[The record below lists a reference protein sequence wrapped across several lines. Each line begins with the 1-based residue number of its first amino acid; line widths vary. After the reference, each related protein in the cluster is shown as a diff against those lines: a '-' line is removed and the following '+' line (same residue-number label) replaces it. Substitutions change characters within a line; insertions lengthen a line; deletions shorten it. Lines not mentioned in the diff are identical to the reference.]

1 MAKPRPAPAPALGPI
16 SFGGTQSSLLP
27 RQLIVLSGPVSA
39 GKSTLATT
47 LARKFGV
54 MHFKTHEMIQRLTGA
69 PLERAALQKA
79 GERLDRRTNGG
90 WVAAEITRVLTEAS
104 AAGNSS
110 VESFRVL
117 VDSTRLLSQIEA
129 MRRAFG
135 QRVVHVHLTAPEP
148 ELRRRYLSRRTAMLE
163 LPSYAALRKDRTEA
177 VIDRLKASADIVI
190 DTHRNTRDD
199 VVVRVASQLGFYGR
213 DCERLVDVL
222 VGGEYGSEGKGQI
235 AAYLA
240 PEYDVLV
247 RVGGPNAGHQVF
259 EEPVPRTWHH
269 LPSGTARNPR
279 AQVVLGP
286 GAVLRVPSLLSEI
299 AGAEISYKRLSID
312 PKAMII
318 SDTDIRDETGLKAS
332 IGSTGQGVG
341 YATARKVL
349 RGGGS
354 DRVLLARDIPALRRY
369 IRDTL
374 DILDDSYAKGR
385 RVFLEGTQ
393 GTGLSL
399 HHGDYPHVTSR
410 DTTVGGCLGEA
421 GISPARV
428 RRIVMV
434 CRTYPIRV
442 QSPRGRTSGKMS
454 RELKW
459 AEIARRSHIP
469 LKELLKAE
477 RTSTTKRKR
486 RVGEFDWMLIRR
498 AASLNGPTD
507 IALTFAD
514 YVDIRNR
521 KARRFD
527 QLTAETLQFIAEL
540 ERVASAP
547 VSLVATRFAFRSI
560 IDRRMW

>member
-1 MAKPRPAPAPALGPI
+1 MARSPSALTPT

-39 GKSTLATT
+39 GKSTLAAT
-47 LARKFGV
+47 LAQKFGV
-54 MHFKTHEMIQRLTGA
+54 MHFKSHEMIMRLTGA

-79 GERLDRRTNGG
+79 GERLDRKTKGG
-90 WVAAEITRVLTEAS
+90 WVASEITRIMAEAADAGSSS
-104 AAGNSS
+104 A
-110 VESFRVL
+110 ESFRLL
-117 VDSTRLLSQIEA
+117 VDSARLVSQIDA
-129 MRRAFG
+129 IRRAFG
-135 QRVVHVHLTAPEP
+135 QRVVHVHLTAPLP
-148 ELRRRYLSRRTAMLE
+148 ELRRRYLSRRTAMRE
-163 LPSYAALRKDRTEA
+163 LPSFAALRRDRTEA
-177 VIDRLKASADIVI
+177 AIDDLMASADIVI
-190 DTHRNTRDD
+190 DTHRSTRED

-222 VGGEYGSEGKGQI
+222 VGGEFGSEGKGQI
-235 AAYLA
+235 SAYLA

-259 EEPVPRTWHH
+259 EEPSPRTWHH

-286 GAVLRVPSLLSEI
+286 GAVLRVPNLLAEI
-299 AGAEISYKRLSID
+299 AGAEISYTRLSID
-312 PKAMII
+312 PTAMVI
-318 SDTDIRDETGLKAS
+318 SDTDIRAEAGLKAS

-349 RGGGS
+349 RGAAA
-354 DRVLLARDIPALRRY
+354 DRVVLAKDIPALRPYTRE
-369 IRDTL
+369 TL
-374 DILDDSYAKGR
+374 DILDAAYAKGH

-428 RRIVMV
+428 RRIIMV

-442 QSPRGRTSGKMS
+442 QSPRGKTSGRMS
-454 RELKW
+454 RELTW
-459 AEIARRSHIP
+459 AEIARRSRIP
-469 LKELLKAE
+469 LEELLKAE

-486 RVGEFDWMLIRR
+486 RVGEFDWALIRR

-514 YVDIRNR
+514 YIDVRNR

-527 QLTAETLQFIAEL
+527 QLTRETLQFIAEL
-540 ERVASAP
+540 ESVAGAS

>member
-1 MAKPRPAPAPALGPI
+1 MAER
-16 SFGGTQSSLLP
+16 
-27 RQLIVLSGPVSA
+27 
-39 GKSTLATT
+39 
-47 LARKFGV
+47 FGV
-54 MHFKTHEMIQRLTGA
+54 LHFKTHEMIQRLTGA
-69 PLERAALQKA
+69 PLERDALQRA
-79 GERLDRRTNGG
+79 GERLDKRTNGT
-90 WVAAEITRVLTEAS
+90 WVASELAKALAKEPGVPAS
-104 AAGNSS
+104 H
-110 VESFRVL
+110 VEPPRLL
-117 VDSTRLLSQIEA
+117 VDAARLLSQVEA
-129 MRRAFG
+129 IRRAFP
-135 QRVVHVHLTAPEP
+135 QRVVHIHLTAPES
-148 ELRRRYLSRRTAMLE
+148 ELRRRYLVRRTAMRE
-163 LPSYAALRKDRTEA
+163 FPSYAALRRDRTEA

-190 DTHRNTRDD
+190 DTQRNTRED
-199 VVVRVASQLGFYGR
+199 VVVRVTSQLGFYGR
-213 DCERLVDVL
+213 GCDRLVDVL
-222 VGGEYGSEGKGQI
+222 VGGEFGSEGKGQI
-235 AAYLA
+235 SAHLA

-259 EEPVPRTWHH
+259 EEPAPRTWHH

-279 AQVVLGP
+279 AQIVLGP
-286 GAVLRVPSLLSEI
+286 GAVLRVPSLLLEI
-299 AGAEISYKRLSID
+299 ATAELSYKRLAID

-318 SDTDIRDETGLKAS
+318 SDKDIRDETGLQAS

-354 DRVLLARDIPALRRY
+354 KQVKLARDIPALRRY
-369 IRDTL
+369 VRDAL
-374 DILDDSYAKGR
+374 EILDEAYAKGR

-428 RRIVMV
+428 RRIIMV

-442 QSPRGRTSGKMS
+442 QNPLGGTSGHMS
-454 RELKW
+454 RELTW
-459 AEIARRSHIP
+459 VEIARRSHIP
-469 LKELLKAE
+469 LKELRKAE

-486 RVGEFDWMLIRR
+486 RVGEFDWTLIRR
-498 AASLNGPTD
+498 ATSLNGPTD
-507 IALTFAD
+507 IALTFVD
-514 YVDIRNR
+514 YIDIHNR

-527 QLTAETLQFIAEL
+527 QLTPDTLQFIAEL
-540 ERVASAP
+540 ERVTSAH

>member
-1 MAKPRPAPAPALGPI
+1 LSQGVDGTSSFVEPI
-16 SFGGTQSSLLP
+16 RF
-27 RQLIVLSGPVSA
+27 
-39 GKSTLATT
+39 
-47 LARKFGV
+47 
-54 MHFKTHEMIQRLTGA
+54 
-69 PLERAALQKA
+69 
-79 GERLDRRTNGG
+79 
-90 WVAAEITRVLTEAS
+90 
-104 AAGNSS
+104 
-110 VESFRVL
+110 L
-117 VDSTRLLSQIEA
+117 VDSARLLSQIEA
-129 MRRAFG
+129 IRRSFG
-135 QRVVHVHLTAPEP
+135 HRVVHVHLTAPES
-148 ELRRRYLSRRTAMLE
+148 ELRRRYLSRRTAMRE
-163 LPSYAALRKDRTEA
+163 LPSYAALRRDPTEA
-177 VIDRLKASADIVI
+177 VIDRLQASADIVI

-213 DCERLVDVL
+213 GCERLVDVL

-235 AAYLA
+235 SAYLA
-240 PEYDVLV
+240 PEYDLLI

-279 AQVVLGP
+279 ARIVLGP

-299 AGAEISYKRLSID
+299 AGAEISYRRLAID

-318 SDTDIRDETGLKAS
+318 SDEDVHAETSLKAS

-349 RGGGS
+349 RGGVSGS
-354 DRVLLARDIPALRRY
+354 VILAKDIPALRRY

-374 DILDDSYAKGR
+374 DILDDAYAKGQ

-442 QSPRGRTSGKMS
+442 QSPPGKTSGKMS
-454 RELKW
+454 RELTW
-459 AEIARRSHIP
+459 VEIARRSRIP
-469 LKELLKAE
+469 FKMLRKAE

-486 RVGEFDWMLIRR
+486 RVGEFDWTLIRR

-507 IALTFAD
+507 IALTFVD
-514 YVDIRNR
+514 YIDVRNR

-527 QLTAETLQFIAEL
+527 QLTPETLQFIAEL
-540 ERVASAP
+540 ERVTSAP